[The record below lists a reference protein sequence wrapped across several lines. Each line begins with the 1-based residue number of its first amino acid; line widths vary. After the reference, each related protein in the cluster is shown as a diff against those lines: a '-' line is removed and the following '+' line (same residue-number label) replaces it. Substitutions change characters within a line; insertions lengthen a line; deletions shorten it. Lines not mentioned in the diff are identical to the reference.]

1 LSGSGKKMK
10 IEDINKGIDVVAKLA
25 APIGVIIMIWLQSQ
39 FVTRVEFQKIDDRIS
54 KIEQVLIRME
64 ANAEADKRH
73 EIVLADHEQRI
84 REIEKK

>member
-1 LSGSGKKMK
+1 MK
-10 IEDINKGIDVVAKLA
+10 IEDVNKTIDIVAKLA

-64 ANAEADKRH
+64 ANAEVDKRH
-73 EIVLADHEQRI
+73 DIILADHELRI
-84 REIEKK
+84 RGVEKR

>member
-1 LSGSGKKMK
+1 MK

-39 FVTRVEFQKIDDRIS
+39 FVTRVEFQKIDERIS

-64 ANAEADKRH
+64 ANAEVDKRH
-73 EIVLADHEQRI
+73 DIILADHEQRI
-84 REIEKK
+84 RGIEKK